1 MATTT
6 KPAPTKSAATA
17 KVATTAKETTKVAVT
32 SNPRLVAMIKSYD
45 GAVKQAKSYLIDL
58 ATIVQEEALTRN
70 EVVASI
76 MEGRGVEKST
86 AESQYSRIKALC
98 SDPEALEKVKN
109 SEMTL
114 GQVRDSSKKTQANP
128 SKEVKEKNANK
139 RMSGGINQIIAA
151 AKELGMDISTIVSSL
166 KDAAKKAG
174 LK

>member
-6 KPAPTKSAATA
+6 KPAPTKTAATATA
-17 KVATTAKETTKVAVT
+17 KVATAAKEKVAVT

-45 GAVKQAKSYLIDL
+45 GAVKQAKSYLIEL

-114 GQVRDSSKKTQANP
+114 GQVRDASKKPQANP

-139 RMSGGINQIIAA
+139 RMSSGINLIINS